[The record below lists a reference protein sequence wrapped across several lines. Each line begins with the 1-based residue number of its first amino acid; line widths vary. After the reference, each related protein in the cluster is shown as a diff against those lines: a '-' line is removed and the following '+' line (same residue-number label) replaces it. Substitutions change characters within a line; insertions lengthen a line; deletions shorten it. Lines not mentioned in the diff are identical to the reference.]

1 MSRRPDP
8 KRIDEARRG
17 AVRNVLIEE
26 DRMSATVADAWIR
39 DWDAEAGR
47 LGVERGSEY
56 WTLCLAWIHERT
68 RR

>member
-1 MSRRPDP
+1 
-8 KRIDEARRG
+8 
-17 AVRNVLIEE
+17 
-26 DRMSATVADAWIR
+26 MSATVADAWIR